1 MNFQLSDILFPDST
15 PKILIDDRE
24 GDFILYIEE
33 YLIDQ
38 IKQGNKPIFDI
49 EVVELQI
56 GDAQVS
62 DSHCFEI
69 KRISKQYNPHE
80 QHNNNDLQSSL
91 WDGRLYEQTIQRQ
104 SFAWSGIILE
114 VESGAK
120 ITNRFLSQETLN
132 DILDDL
138 CFNYNQHI
146 LYSSGF
152 EETLQIL
159 LKCLLKS
166 LKKGDH
172 HDPTNKEKRPT
183 SLFDRQRYFLSGMFQ
198 IGKKK
203 SLELLKIFKIP
214 AMVIKWISDTL
225 LEHHNGKTRI
235 SKQNTTIN
243 VPGCGS
249 TFFEE
254 NYKLIWTES
263 KEVNQHDEDI
273 ENMREINGF
282 DTIKETKSYIPYTKQ
297 DWFLLTEAIKRFQ
310 VSRSELKENPDL
322 GFSLGVD
329 LEEGESIIICMAK
342 DRKTLIQYMK
352 KPYPVECKNCE
363 RKLTMD
369 CNKCSRLNNLQ
380 DLFLAEKKEVNNQ

>member
-114 VESGAK
+114 IESGAK
-120 ITNRFLSQETLN
+120 VTNPHFSKATLD
-132 DILDDL
+132 DIIDDL
-138 CFNYNQHI
+138 CFNHNQHI
-146 LYSSGF
+146 LYSTGF

-159 LKCLLKS
+159 IKCLLKS

-172 HDPTNKEKRPT
+172 HDPTNKDKRPT
-183 SLFDRQRYFLSGMFQ
+183 SLIDQQRYFLSGLKG
-198 IGKKK
+198 IGKKA
-203 SLELLKIFKIP
+203 SLELITLFKTP
-214 AMVIKWISDTL
+214 LAVLKWICETTFIYTK
-225 LEHHNGKTRI
+225 NGKI
-235 SKQNTTIN
+235 KGTTSN
-243 VPGCGS
+243 VSGFGP
-249 TFFEE
+249 TFFQE
-254 NYKLIWTES
+254 NQNLLWSEA
-263 KEVNQHDEDI
+263 KEV
-273 ENMREINGF
+273 M
-282 DTIKETKSYIPYTKQ
+282 
-297 DWFLLTEAIKRFQ
+297 
-310 VSRSELKENPDL
+310 
-322 GFSLGVD
+322 
-329 LEEGESIIICMAK
+329 
-342 DRKTLIQYMK
+342 
-352 KPYPVECKNCE
+352 
-363 RKLTMD
+363 
-369 CNKCSRLNNLQ
+369 
-380 DLFLAEKKEVNNQ
+380 